1 MKFAMCEFFKK
12 KLIRKITENC
22 KFSAIKLAIFQQDSA
37 NILQMMTK
45 NVAKSKV
52 CNNLNLTKLL
62 TELRLNLQL

>member
-22 KFSAIKLAIFQQDSA
+22 KFSAIELAIFQQDSA

-52 CNNLNLTKLL
+52 CNLLNFNKVTNRVK
-62 TELRLNLQL
+62 T